1 MGKSAGLIGALTGK
15 VGNVVF
21 YKGDKGQTYERAYVA
36 QKANPR
42 TFGQRVQRA
51 KMNLVGQISA
61 LVPKEIITLG
71 LPSARNNRAEF
82 NRSMLWLVDVDNT
95 NPEVIE
101 ARIDPARIVFSKG
114 AETLHA
120 SVRDELLTASHFEMA
135 LTLGDSSLANKYGER
150 IICLVTSVKNRAGVA
165 AVVYKDV
172 ILTSI
177 SPETVTVQMPFTL
190 GDGDMLT
197 VHRVPFVLT
206 DEGRGMFT
214 SRVWNNTTEAVA
226 ELQKTSTAVRG
237 FGASYSQYKEVFT
250 QA

>member
-1 MGKSAGLIGALTGK
+1 MGKSAGLVGALTGK
-15 VGNVVF
+15 IGNIVF

-36 QKANPR
+36 TKANPR
-42 TFGQRVQRA
+42 TAGQSIQRA

-61 LVPKEIITLG
+61 LVPKDILTLG

-82 NRSMLWLVDVDNT
+82 NRYMLSIVDVDTT
-95 NPEVIE
+95 NPDVFE
-101 ARIDPARIVFSKG
+101 ARINPERIIFSKG

-120 SVRDELLTASHFEMA
+120 SVRGDLLTASSFSME

-150 IICLVTSVKNRAGVA
+150 IICLLTSVKNRAGIA
-165 AVVYKDV
+165 AVIYEDV
-172 ILTSI
+172 ILTSVTA
-177 SPETVTVQMPFTL
+177 ETVTIHMPFDL
-190 GDGDMLT
+190 ADGDMLT

-237 FGASYSQYKEVFT
+237 FGASYSHFKQVFQ

>member
-21 YKGDKGQTYERAYVA
+21 YKGDKGQTYERAYVP

-42 TFGQRVQRA
+42 TFGQSVQRA

-61 LVPKEIITLG
+61 LVPREILTLG

-82 NRSMLWLVDVDNT
+82 NRMMIGLVDVDT
-95 NPEVIE
+95 TDPQVFE
-101 ARIDPARIVFSKG
+101 ARIDPAQIVFSKG

-120 SVRDELLTASHFEMA
+120 SARNELLTASSFTVD
-135 LTLGDSSLANKYGER
+135 LTLGDASLANKYGER
-150 IICLVTSVKNRAGVA
+150 VICLVTSVKNRAGVA
-165 AVVYKDV
+165 AVVYEDV

-177 SPETVTVQMPFTL
+177 SAESVSVQMPFPL
-190 GDGDMLT
+190 AEGDMLT
-197 VHRVPFVLT
+197 VHRVPFMLT

-214 SRVWNNTTEAVA
+214 SRVWNNTSEAVA

-237 FGASYSQYKEVFT
+237 FGNSYNQYKQVFPV
-250 QA
+250 A

>member
-21 YKGDKGQTYERAYVA
+21 YKGDKGQTFERAYVA
-36 QKANPR
+36 HKANPR
-42 TFGQRVQRA
+42 TQGQSIQRA

-61 LVPKEIITLG
+61 LVPKEILTLG

-82 NRSMLWLVDVDNT
+82 NRSMLGLVDVDTT
-95 NPEVIE
+95 NPGVFE
-101 ARIDPARIVFSKG
+101 ARIDTASIVFSKG

-120 SVRDELLTASHFEMA
+120 SVRDELLTANGFSMD
-135 LTLGDSSLANKYGER
+135 LTLGDTSLANKYGER

-165 AVVYKDV
+165 AVVYEDV
-172 ILTSI
+172 ILTGTT
-177 SPETVTVQMPFTL
+177 PESVTVHMPFVLT
-190 GDGDMLT
+190 DGDMLT

-206 DEGRGMFT
+206 DEGRGMYT

-237 FGASYSQYKEVFT
+237 FGASYNQFKQVFT

>member
-15 VGNVVF
+15 IGNVVF

-36 QKANPR
+36 TKANPR
-42 TFGQRVQRA
+42 TLGQNIQRA

-61 LVPKEIITLG
+61 LVPREILTLG

-82 NRSMLWLVDVDNT
+82 NRSMLGLVEIDAS

-101 ARIDPARIVFSKG
+101 ARINPASIVFSKG

-120 SVRDELLTASHFEMA
+120 TVRDELLTSTSFSME
-135 LTLGDSSLANKYGER
+135 LTLGDTSLANKYGER

-165 AVVYKDV
+165 AVVYKDI
-172 ILTSI
+172 ILTSMT
-177 SPETVTVQMPFTL
+177 PESVTVQLPFGL
-190 GDGDMLT
+190 AEGDMLT

-206 DEGRGMFT
+206 DEGSGMYT

-226 ELQKTSTAVRG
+226 ELQRTSTAIRG
-237 FGASYSQYKEVFT
+237 FGTSYNQFKEVFT

>member
-15 VGNVVF
+15 IGNVVF

-42 TFGQRVQRA
+42 TAGQSIQRA

-61 LVPKEIITLG
+61 LVPKVILTLG

-82 NRSMLWLVDVDNT
+82 NRLMLGLVEVDTT
-95 NPEVIE
+95 NPEVFE

-114 AETLHA
+114 AETLQA
-120 SVRDELLTASHFEMA
+120 TVRDELLTASSFGME
-135 LTLGDSSLANKYGER
+135 LTLSDSSLANKYGER

-165 AVVYKDV
+165 AVVYRDV
-172 ILTSI
+172 ILTSVT
-177 SPETVTVQMPFTL
+177 PESVNVQLPFTL
-190 GDGDMLT
+190 SDGDMLT

-206 DEGRGMFT
+206 DEGRGMYT

-226 ELQKTSTAVRG
+226 ELQKTSGAVRG
-237 FGASYSQYKEVFT
+237 FGSSYNQYKEVFT
-250 QA
+250 NA